1 MKVLKRL
8 CSLAA
13 IFSIIAGL
21 VPAQMF
27 AETTEEAATVVVTD
41 AVIKDPEEQEV
52 TKNNRLAP
60 KSNVKLE
67 LDWSLS
73 KTTLIED
80 GAKAAY
86 TLPSNLTYPEQSG
99 ELSGV
104 GSYEVKNKQVIFT
117 FDQNYSL
124 MEDGQAPDFS
134 SAKFYE
140 GIVTL
145 NAQTTGEELEEEP
158 VDFGKN
164 IVKTLYYDKKVDPVA
179 DPLKEKEKTEAA
191 VRAQTE
197 TIQPQAHEPNLNTRG
212 VKLFTNIKITDFD
225 DNEFSET
232 NPAGQDANIKIH
244 FDWVLDDEEKIL
256 NGDNFTYTL
265 PNYFSIHNT
274 LVNQPLTNGD
284 KEVLGHFSLG
294 KDGVLVVTFNK
305 EAEKL
310 VQRAGTIDLRTQ
322 LSITTENE
330 IVEIPTGITGEDGKD
345 ITIKIPV
352 AKADITKKGII
363 EKDNSVT
370 WTIILNEERREL
382 KNALVKEYFPE
393 GLELWYHLDAQ
404 VKNDAGVWEK
414 APDGLITAWKDNN
427 DNTYNYRFSKDG
439 MNKPVKI
446 TIKMKITDKEKRSF
460 TNRVTITGDNFAA
473 NKAEAT
479 VAFNENKNYKRC
491 NGYDLTKGTF
501 DWEVKATYKNKGG
514 VMKDWLYNRYKN
526 PETDPNVVVNHYLVE
541 GSIEVTDEAGEK
553 VPNSKWS
560 LSTDEKDFVKKNG
573 KYIHFTLLFEDPGVY
588 IIKYSSQS
596 FEVPAPIKTSF
607 GNTVVIQDGESNKEE
622 ISIGENTNVDGTIGV
637 GKTASNKDYK
647 NNTIDWKVDI
657 NTKGVEMNNA
667 VITDH
672 YTTLAGNNK
681 SALQLIESSMKLVE
695 NNGSE
700 NNVTLERDK
709 DYRLDHLDGDPDF
722 KEGFVITLIGN
733 YEKTTSTIYLTY
745 QTHFFVDEQPQN
757 ATGATLMFVNSA
769 VVNYTDAKDEGHTD
783 GAETSTWVHS
793 TYKYNGV
800 KYGKYLREGEK
811 VDSAFHHKNPVTE
824 QAAEENSV
832 YWTALFN
839 TWQTKVPK
847 NTVIKEAL
855 GDGQELKELVIYDVE
870 LYKGAMDGT
879 LAVETLGDK
888 WDKDDYKYEVIDGIP
903 TITIL
908 KEKNKPFAVFVSAK
922 ASDELHRYKNKA
934 TMSTDGDDMV
944 IEGLVEKSEKTK
956 WIDKS
961 GTQGTDSDY
970 RKINWSVVVNKDAHK
985 ILDPV
990 IKDTIKMN
998 QQSFV
1003 YDNDKNVVVKVY
1015 KAKKIGSTNN
1025 FEKDGAAIEFAK
1037 GKEPI
1042 VSMDSDKGTQTLEIS
1057 LGESIDTAYIIEY
1070 QTMLDPEIQNG
1081 EKISNSAAISGK
1093 DIQFHETTKEV
1104 IVKSTDGEG
1113 TSSGIN
1119 GVLMFRK
1126 LDEKGAL
1133 ITSSPAFFDLYR
1145 RDKDGNLSLLMQ
1157 DIEVQGDKIIQGN
1170 DKVDKLSNLRYGDY
1184 SIKESKA
1191 PEGYIKDEQQHDF
1204 TISKDSVEHTFS
1216 LNNKKDVQ
1224 TTDIQL
1230 KAKKVLNGR
1239 DLTENEFSFVLKDKA
1254 GTELQTKSN
1263 AADGTIT
1270 FDKLDYDKKG
1280 DYTYTISE
1288 VIPAEKDKA
1297 AGMTYDKT
1305 VFDVTVKVTEKEG
1318 KLTAVADY
1326 KKVEKDKVPTF
1337 TNEFTP
1343 ANRPS
1348 NASIVLNAKKVLNG
1362 RDLVKDEFSFVL
1374 KDKDGTVLQTKSNAA
1389 NGTITFDEL
1398 NYTEIG
1404 EHNYTISEVI
1414 PEGEAKETGI
1424 TYDEKVYS
1432 VTVTVSEKEDK
1443 LSATA
1448 VYKDADNKEVEEAI
1462 FTNKYKALPTDINLK
1477 AKKVLEGRDLTENE
1491 FSFVL
1496 KDKDGTL
1503 LQTKKNTADG
1513 MITFDKLDYD
1523 KKGDYTYTISEVIP
1537 EDEAKETGITYDEKV
1552 YNVTVKVEE
1561 KAGQLSAT
1569 AVYKDAD
1576 NKEVDEVV
1584 FTNEYKALPTDISLK
1599 AKKVLEGRD
1608 LTENEFSFVL
1618 KDEAG
1623 AVLQTKKNMVDGMI
1637 TFDKLDYDAEG
1648 DYNYTIS
1655 EVIPAEK
1662 ETGITYDKKVYNVT
1676 VKVKE
1681 KAGQLSATAVYKD
1694 ADNKE
1699 VDEAVFTNN
1708 YKALPTDISLK
1719 AKKILEGRD
1728 LTENEFSFI
1737 LKGKHSQTKKN
1748 AANGTIT
1755 FDELNYTEIGEHNY
1769 TISEVIPEDEAKE
1782 TGITYDEKVYNVT
1795 VKVEEKAGQ
1804 LSATAVYKDADNK
1817 EVDEVVFTNN
1827 YKALPTEIS
1836 LKAKKV
1842 FDGRKLTENEFSFVL
1857 KDKDG
1862 TVQTKKNA
1870 ADGAITFDKLNYD
1883 KVGEHNYTISE
1894 VIPADKED
1902 GMTYDETVYNVTVK
1916 VEEKAGQ
1923 LSATAVY
1930 KDADNKEVDEAI
1942 FKNIFKETPNK
1953 PKDPKYGEIL
1963 LKKVDGDSGE
1973 ALAKAE
1979 FKLIDA
1985 DKKVIAEKII
1995 TGTDGTVLIKGLND
2009 GEYQLIETQAPDGY
2023 KLDAT
2028 PIKFVVK
2035 NSQADKKEV
2044 EKKNNRTTLPGTG
2057 GDEADN
2063 GSSNN
2068 SSKRR
2073 STYTVNNETNSAS
2086 SRSLPKTGSSSNIG
2100 LIILGLF
2107 FLSVVS
2113 LVYIGK
2119 RKKV

>member
-8 CSLAA
+8 WSLAA

-27 AETTEEAATVVVTD
+27 AETTEEPATVVVTD

-60 KSNVKLE
+60 KSNVKLV

-80 GAKAAY
+80 GAKAVY

-99 ELSGV
+99 DLSGV
-104 GSYEVKNKQVIFT
+104 GSYEVKNKQLIFT

-140 GIVTL
+140 GVVTL
-145 NAQTTGEELEEEP
+145 NAQTTGEELEEES

-197 TIQPQAHEPNLNTRG
+197 TIQPQAHEPDLNTRG
-212 VKLFTNIKITDFD
+212 VKLFTHIKITDFAN
-225 DNEFSET
+225 NEFSET
-232 NPAGQDANIKIH
+232 NPAVKDANIKIH
-244 FDWVLDDEEKIL
+244 FDWALDDKEEIL
-256 NGDNFTYTL
+256 AGDNFTYTL
-265 PNYFSIHNT
+265 PNYFSIHNPIT
-274 LVNQPLTNGD
+274 NEPLINGD
-284 KEVLGHFSLG
+284 KEVLGHFSLSKEG
-294 KDGVLVVTFNK
+294 ELVVTFNK
-305 EAEKL
+305 EAENL
-310 VQRAGTIDLRTQ
+310 AQRAGTIDLRTQ
-322 LSITTENE
+322 LNITTENE

-352 AKADITKKGII
+352 VKADISKSGII

-370 WTIILNEERREL
+370 WTIIINEDRREL
-382 KNALVKEYFPE
+382 KNALVTEHFPE
-393 GLELWYHLDAQ
+393 GLEYWKHLDME
-404 VKNDAGVWEK
+404 VKNDDGNWEK
-414 APDGLITAWKDNN
+414 APNGFVTMWVDKI
-427 DNTYNYRFSKDG
+427 DNTYKYRFSSAG

-446 TIKMKITDKEKRSF
+446 TVKTKITDKEKRSF
-460 TNRVTITGDNFAA
+460 KNRVTIAGDNFIASE
-473 NKAEAT
+473 AEET
-479 VAFNENKNYKRC
+479 VAFEKKNNYKIC
-491 NGYDLTKGTF
+491 NGHDITTGVF
-501 DWEVKATYKNKGG
+501 DWEVKATYTNANGT
-514 VMKDWLYNRYKN
+514 MKDWFYQRSKD
-526 PETDPNVVVNHYLVE
+526 PEKPEIANHYLVE
-541 GSIEVTDEAGEK
+541 DSIEVTDEKGNEIPKEK
-553 VPNSKWS
+553 WQ
-560 LSTDEKDFVKKNG
+560 LSTDGNDFVKKDD
-573 KYIHFTLLFEDPGVY
+573 KYIHFTLKFDDPGVY

-596 FEVPAPIKTSF
+596 FEVPAPIKTDF
-607 GNTVVIQDGESNKEE
+607 GNTVVIQDGESNSEE
-622 ISIGENTNVDGTIGV
+622 ITIEETASVDGTIGV
-637 GKTASNKDYK
+637 GKKAIEKDFK
-647 NNTIDWKVDI
+647 NNTIEWQVDI

-667 VITDH
+667 VITDR
-672 YTTLAGNNK
+672 YTTLAGTNK
-681 SALQLIESSMKLVE
+681 SALQLNES
-695 NNGSE
+695 
-700 NNVTLERDK
+700 TLELVAKNSLGDSVVLEKGK
-709 DYRLDHLDGDPDF
+709 DFDLGHLTGDPDF
-722 KEGFVITLIGN
+722 KEGFKIILKQP
-733 YEKTTSTIYLTY
+733 YDKTTSTITMTY

-811 VDSAFHHKNPVTE
+811 VDSAFHHKNPFTE

-888 WDKDDYKYEVIDGIP
+888 WDKDDYKYEVVDGIP

-985 ILDPV
+985 IIDPV

-1037 GKEPI
+1037 GKEPK
-1042 VSMDSDKGTQTLEIS
+1042 VSMDSVAGTQTLEIA
-1057 LGESIDTAYIIEY
+1057 LGEAIDTPYIIEY
-1070 QTMLDPEIQNG
+1070 QTMLDPAIQNG
-1081 EKISNSAAISGK
+1081 KKISNSAAISGK

-1113 TSSGIN
+1113 TSTGIN

-1133 ITSSPAFFDLYR
+1133 ITSSAFFDLYR

-1204 TISKDSVEHTFS
+1204 TISKDSVEYTFS
-1216 LNNKKDVQ
+1216 LNNKKDVP

-1230 KAKKVLNGR
+1230 KAKKVLEGR
-1239 DLTENEFSFVLKDKA
+1239 DLAENEFSFVLKDKD
-1254 GTELQTKSN
+1254 GTVLQTKSN

-1280 DYTYTISE
+1280 EYTYTISE

-1297 AGMTYDKT
+1297 AGMTYDET

-1362 RDLVKDEFSFVL
+1362 RDLVKDEYSFVL
-1374 KDKDGTVLQTKSNAA
+1374 KDKAGTELQTKSNAA
-1389 NGTITFDEL
+1389 DGTITFDEL

-1443 LSATA
+1443 LSATS
-1448 VYKDADNKEVEEAI
+1448 VYKDADNKEIDEVV
-1462 FTNKYKALPTDINLK
+1462 FTNKYKALPTDISLKAKKVLEGRDLVKDEFSFVLKDKDGTILRTKSNAADGTITFDKLDYDKKGDYNYTISEVVPAEKETGITYDEKVYNVTVKIEEKAGQLSATAVYKDADNKEIDEVVFTNKYKALPTDAVLKAKKVLNGRGLTENEFSFVLKDKVGTELQTKSNAADGTITFDKLDYDKKGDYNYTISEVVPAEKETGITYDEKVYNVTVKVEEKENQLIATAVYNDADNKEVDEVVFTNNYKALPTDAVLK
-1477 AKKVLEGRDLTENE
+1477 AKKVLEGRDLTEDE

-1496 KDKDGTL
+1496 KDKAGTV
-1503 LQTKKNTADG
+1503 LQTKKNALDGTITFDKLDYDKKGDYTYTISEVIPAEKDKATGMTYDETVFDVTVKVEEKENQLIATAVYNDADNKEVDEVVFTNNYKALPTEISLKAKKVLDGRKLTENEFSFILKGKDGTVQTKKNAADG
-1513 MITFDKLDYD
+1513 AITFDKLDYD

-1537 EDEAKETGITYDEKV
+1537 EDEAKETGITYDE
-1552 YNVTVKVEE
+1552 
-1561 KAGQLSAT
+1561 
-1569 AVYKDAD
+1569 
-1576 NKEVDEVV
+1576 
-1584 FTNEYKALPTDISLK
+1584 
-1599 AKKVLEGRD
+1599 
-1608 LTENEFSFVL
+1608 
-1618 KDEAG
+1618 
-1623 AVLQTKKNMVDGMI
+1623 
-1637 TFDKLDYDAEG
+1637 
-1648 DYNYTIS
+1648 
-1655 EVIPAEK
+1655 
-1662 ETGITYDKKVYNVT
+1662 
-1676 VKVKE
+1676 
-1681 KAGQLSATAVYKD
+1681 
-1694 ADNKE
+1694 
-1699 VDEAVFTNN
+1699 
-1708 YKALPTDISLK
+1708 
-1719 AKKILEGRD
+1719 
-1728 LTENEFSFI
+1728 
-1737 LKGKHSQTKKN
+1737 
-1748 AANGTIT
+1748 
-1755 FDELNYTEIGEHNY
+1755 
-1769 TISEVIPEDEAKE
+1769 
-1782 TGITYDEKVYNVT
+1782 
-1795 VKVEEKAGQ
+1795 
-1804 LSATAVYKDADNK
+1804 
-1817 EVDEVVFTNN
+1817 
-1827 YKALPTEIS
+1827 
-1836 LKAKKV
+1836 
-1842 FDGRKLTENEFSFVL
+1842 
-1857 KDKDG
+1857 
-1862 TVQTKKNA
+1862 
-1870 ADGAITFDKLNYD
+1870 
-1883 KVGEHNYTISE
+1883 
-1894 VIPADKED
+1894 
-1902 GMTYDETVYNVTVK
+1902 TVYNVTVT
-1916 VEEKAGQ
+1916 VAEKDGK

-1963 LKKVDGDSGE
+1963 LKKVDGDSGK

-1995 TGTDGTVLIKGLND
+1995 TGTDGTVLINGLND
-2009 GEYQLIETQAPDGY
+2009 GEYQLIETQAPAGY

-2044 EKKNNRTTLPGTG
+2044 EKENNRTTLPGTG

-2073 STYTVNNETNSAS
+2073 STYTVNNDTSSAS

>member
-1 MKVLKRL
+1 MKMKVLKRL
-8 CSLAA
+8 WSLAA

-27 AETTEEAATVVVTD
+27 AETTEEPATVVVTD

-52 TKNNRLAP
+52 TKDNRLAP
-60 KSNVKLE
+60 KSNVKLV

-86 TLPSNLTYPEQSG
+86 TLPNNLTYPEQSG

-140 GIVTL
+140 GVVTL

-197 TIQPQAHEPNLNTRG
+197 TIQPQAHEPDLNTRG
-212 VKLFTNIKITDFD
+212 VKLFTHIKITDFAN
-225 DNEFSET
+225 NEFSET
-232 NPAGQDANIKIH
+232 NPAVKDANIKIH
-244 FDWVLDDEEKIL
+244 FDWALDDKEEIL
-256 NGDNFTYTL
+256 AGDNFTYTL
-265 PNYFSIHNT
+265 PNYFSIHNAIT
-274 LVNQPLTNGD
+274 NEPLINGD
-284 KEVLGHFSLG
+284 KEILGHFSLSKEG
-294 KDGVLVVTFNK
+294 ELIVTFNK
-305 EAEKL
+305 EAENLAK
-310 VQRAGTIDLRTQ
+310 RAGTIDLRTQ
-322 LSITTENE
+322 LNITTENE
-330 IVEIPTGITGEDGKD
+330 TVEIPTGITGEDGKD

-352 AKADITKKGII
+352 VKADINKTGII

-370 WTIILNEERREL
+370 WTIIINEDRREL

-393 GLELWYHLDAQ
+393 GLELWYHPAAE

-414 APDGLITAWKDNN
+414 APDGMITAWKDNN

-446 TIKMKITDKEKRSF
+446 TIKMKITDKDKRSF
-460 TNRVTITGDNFAA
+460 KNKVTITGDNFVA
-473 NKAEAT
+473 NDSEAT
-479 VAFNENKNYKRC
+479 VAFNENENYKRC
-491 NGYDLTKGTF
+491 NGYDLSKGTF
-501 DWEVKATYKNKGG
+501 DWEVKATYKNKDG
-514 VMKDWLYNRYKN
+514 VMKDWLYHRHS
-526 PETDPNVVVNHYLVE
+526 DPKKDPSIANHYLVE
-541 GSIEVTDEAGEK
+541 DSIEVFNEAGK
-553 VPNSKWS
+553 KIPNSKWR
-560 LSTDEKDFVKKNG
+560 LSTAEKDFVKKDG
-573 KYIHFTLLFEDPGVY
+573 KYIHFTLLFDDPGVY
-588 IIKYSSQS
+588 IIKYTSQS

-607 GNTVVIQDGESNKEE
+607 GNTVEIQDGESNKEE
-622 ISIGENTNVDGTIGV
+622 ITIGENTNVDGTIGV
-637 GKTASNKDYK
+637 GKTASNTNYT

-667 VITDH
+667 VITDR

-681 SALQLIESSMKLVE
+681 SALQLIESTLKLVA
-695 NNGSE
+695 NNGTE
-700 NNVTLERDK
+700 NNVILERDK
-709 DYRLDHLDGDPDF
+709 DYKLDKLDGDPDF
-722 KEGFVITLIGN
+722 KEGFKITLIGR
-733 YEKTTSTIYLTY
+733 YVKTTSTIYLTY
-745 QTHFFVDEQPQN
+745 QTHFFVNEQPQN
-757 ATGATLMFVNSA
+757 STGATLMFVNSA
-769 VVNYTDAKDEGHTD
+769 LVNYTDAKNEAHTD
-783 GAETSTWVHS
+783 GAEHATWVDAS
-793 TYKYNGV
+793 YKYNGV
-800 KYGKYLREGEK
+800 KYGKYLKEGKE
-811 VDSAFHHKNPVTE
+811 VDSAFRHKNPFAE
-824 QAAEENSV
+824 QVAEENSV

-847 NTVIKEAL
+847 NTVIKEVL
-855 GDGQELKELVIYDVE
+855 GDGQKLKELVIYDVE

-879 LAVETLGDK
+879 VAAEKLGDK
-888 WDKDDYKYEVIDGIP
+888 WDKADYEYKVVNGIP
-903 TITIL
+903 TITL
-908 KEKNKPFAVFVSAK
+908 LEEKTKPFAVFVSAK

-934 TMSTDGDDMV
+934 TMSTDGKDMV

-985 ILDPV
+985 IIDPV

-1037 GKEPI
+1037 GKEPS
-1042 VSMDSDKGTQTLEIS
+1042 VSMDSVAGTQTLEIA
-1057 LGESIDTAYIIEY
+1057 LGEAIDTPYIVEY
-1070 QTMLDPEIQNG
+1070 QTMLDPAIQNG

-1157 DIEVQGDKIIQGN
+1157 DIEVHGDKIIQEN

-1216 LNNKKDVQ
+1216 LKNKKDVPK
-1224 TTDIQL
+1224 TDIQL

-1297 AGMTYDKT
+1297 AGMTYDET

-1348 NASIVLNAKKVLNG
+1348 NVSIVLNAKKVLNG
-1362 RDLVKDEFSFVL
+1362 RDLTKDEYSFIL
-1374 KDKDGTVLQTKSNAA
+1374 KDENGAEVQTKKNAADGTV
-1389 NGTITFDEL
+1389 TFAEL

-1414 PEGEAKETGI
+1414 PEGEAKETEI
-1424 TYDEKVYS
+1424 TYDEKVYN
-1432 VTVTVSEKEDK
+1432 VTVKVEEKENQ
-1443 LSATA
+1443 LIATA

-1462 FTNKYKALPTDINLK
+1462 FTNKYKALPIDINLK
-1477 AKKVLEGRDLTENE
+1477 AKKVLNGRGLVKDEY
-1491 FSFVL
+1491 SFDL
-1496 KDKDGTL
+1496 KDTQGNV
-1503 LQTKKNTADG
+1503 LQTKKNMADG
-1513 MITFDKLDYD
+1513 MISFDKLDYD

-1537 EDEAKETGITYDEKV
+1537 AEKETGITYDEKV

-1561 KAGQLSAT
+1561 KAGQLSAK

-1584 FTNEYKALPTDISLK
+1584 FTNKYKALPIGISLK
-1599 AKKVLEGRD
+1599 AKKVLEGR
-1608 LTENEFSFVL
+1608 
-1618 KDEAG
+1618 K
-1623 AVLQTKKNMVDGMI
+1623 
-1637 TFDKLDYDAEG
+1637 
-1648 DYNYTIS
+1648 
-1655 EVIPAEK
+1655 
-1662 ETGITYDKKVYNVT
+1662 
-1676 VKVKE
+1676 
-1681 KAGQLSATAVYKD
+1681 
-1694 ADNKE
+1694 
-1699 VDEAVFTNN
+1699 
-1708 YKALPTDISLK
+1708 
-1719 AKKILEGRD
+1719 

-1737 LKGKHSQTKKN
+1737 LKGKDGTVQTKKN
-1748 AANGTIT
+1748 AADGAIT
-1755 FDELNYTEIGEHNY
+1755 FDKLDYDAEGEYNY

-1782 TGITYDEKVYNVT
+1782 TGITYDEKVYNVM

-1842 FDGRKLTENEFSFVL
+1842 LDGRKLTENEFSFIL
-1857 KDKDG
+1857 KGKDG

-1870 ADGAITFDKLNYD
+1870 ADGAITFDKLDYD
-1883 KVGEHNYTISE
+1883 KKGDYTYTISE
-1894 VIPADKED
+1894 VIPEGKAKET
-1902 GMTYDETVYNVTVK
+1902 GITYDEKVYNVAVK
-1916 VEEKAGQ
+1916 VEEKENQ
-1923 LSATAVY
+1923 LIATAVY
-1930 KDADNKEVDEAI
+1930 NDADNKEVDEAV

-1963 LKKVDGDSGE
+1963 LKKVDGDSGK

-1995 TGTDGTVLIKGLND
+1995 TGTDGTVLINGLND
-2009 GEYQLIETQAPDGY
+2009 GEYQLIETQAPAGY

-2044 EKKNNRTTLPGTG
+2044 EKENNRTTLPGTG

-2073 STYTVNNETNSAS
+2073 STYTVNNDTSSAS

>member
-1 MKVLKRL
+1 
-8 CSLAA
+8 
-13 IFSIIAGL
+13 
-21 VPAQMF
+21 
-27 AETTEEAATVVVTD
+27 
-41 AVIKDPEEQEV
+41 
-52 TKNNRLAP
+52 
-60 KSNVKLE
+60 
-67 LDWSLS
+67 
-73 KTTLIED
+73 
-80 GAKAAY
+80 
-86 TLPSNLTYPEQSG
+86 
-99 ELSGV
+99 
-104 GSYEVKNKQVIFT
+104 
-117 FDQNYSL
+117 
-124 MEDGQAPDFS
+124 
-134 SAKFYE
+134 
-140 GIVTL
+140 
-145 NAQTTGEELEEEP
+145 
-158 VDFGKN
+158 
-164 IVKTLYYDKKVDPVA
+164 
-179 DPLKEKEKTEAA
+179 
-191 VRAQTE
+191 
-197 TIQPQAHEPNLNTRG
+197 
-212 VKLFTNIKITDFD
+212 
-225 DNEFSET
+225 
-232 NPAGQDANIKIH
+232 
-244 FDWVLDDEEKIL
+244 
-256 NGDNFTYTL
+256 
-265 PNYFSIHNT
+265 
-274 LVNQPLTNGD
+274 
-284 KEVLGHFSLG
+284 
-294 KDGVLVVTFNK
+294 
-305 EAEKL
+305 
-310 VQRAGTIDLRTQ
+310 
-322 LSITTENE
+322 
-330 IVEIPTGITGEDGKD
+330 
-345 ITIKIPV
+345 
-352 AKADITKKGII
+352 
-363 EKDNSVT
+363 
-370 WTIILNEERREL
+370 
-382 KNALVKEYFPE
+382 
-393 GLELWYHLDAQ
+393 
-404 VKNDAGVWEK
+404 
-414 APDGLITAWKDNN
+414 
-427 DNTYNYRFSKDG
+427 
-439 MNKPVKI
+439 
-446 TIKMKITDKEKRSF
+446 
-460 TNRVTITGDNFAA
+460 
-473 NKAEAT
+473 
-479 VAFNENKNYKRC
+479 
-491 NGYDLTKGTF
+491 
-501 DWEVKATYKNKGG
+501 
-514 VMKDWLYNRYKN
+514 
-526 PETDPNVVVNHYLVE
+526 
-541 GSIEVTDEAGEK
+541 
-553 VPNSKWS
+553 
-560 LSTDEKDFVKKNG
+560 
-573 KYIHFTLLFEDPGVY
+573 
-588 IIKYSSQS
+588 
-596 FEVPAPIKTSF
+596 
-607 GNTVVIQDGESNKEE
+607 
-622 ISIGENTNVDGTIGV
+622 
-637 GKTASNKDYK
+637 
-647 NNTIDWKVDI
+647 
-657 NTKGVEMNNA
+657 
-667 VITDH
+667 
-672 YTTLAGNNK
+672 
-681 SALQLIESSMKLVE
+681 

-1584 FTNEYKALPTDISLK
+1584 FTN
-1599 AKKVLEGRD
+1599 
-1608 LTENEFSFVL
+1608 
-1618 KDEAG
+1618 
-1623 AVLQTKKNMVDGMI
+1623 
-1637 TFDKLDYDAEG
+1637 
-1648 DYNYTIS
+1648 
-1655 EVIPAEK
+1655 
-1662 ETGITYDKKVYNVT
+1662 
-1676 VKVKE
+1676 
-1681 KAGQLSATAVYKD
+1681 
-1694 ADNKE
+1694 
-1699 VDEAVFTNN
+1699 
-1708 YKALPTDISLK
+1708 
-1719 AKKILEGRD
+1719 
-1728 LTENEFSFI
+1728 
-1737 LKGKHSQTKKN
+1737 
-1748 AANGTIT
+1748 
-1755 FDELNYTEIGEHNY
+1755 
-1769 TISEVIPEDEAKE
+1769 
-1782 TGITYDEKVYNVT
+1782 
-1795 VKVEEKAGQ
+1795 
-1804 LSATAVYKDADNK
+1804 
-1817 EVDEVVFTNN
+1817 N

>member
-1 MKVLKRL
+1 MKMKVLKRL
-8 CSLAA
+8 WSLAA

-27 AETTEEAATVVVTD
+27 AETTEEPATVVVTD

-60 KSNVKLE
+60 KSKVKLV

-73 KTTLIED
+73 KTTLIDE

-86 TLPSNLTYPEQSG
+86 TLPSNLTYSEQSG
-99 ELSGV
+99 DLSGV
-104 GSYEVKNKQVIFT
+104 GSYEVKNKQLIFT

-140 GIVTL
+140 GVVTL

-179 DPLKEKEKTEAA
+179 DPLRENEKTKTA
-191 VRAQTE
+191 VRVQTE

-212 VKLFTNIKITDFD
+212 VKLFTNIKITDFAN
-225 DNEFSET
+225 NEFSET
-232 NPAGQDANIKIH
+232 NPAVKDANIKIH
-244 FDWVLDDEEKIL
+244 FDWALDDKEEIL
-256 NGDNFTYTL
+256 AGDNFTYIL
-265 PNYFSIHNT
+265 PNYFSIHNPIT
-274 LVNQPLTNGD
+274 NEPLINGD
-284 KEVLGHFSLG
+284 KEVLGHFSLSKEG
-294 KDGVLVVTFNK
+294 ELVVTFNK
-305 EAEKL
+305 EAEEL
-310 VQRAGTIDLRTQ
+310 AQRAGTIDLRTQ
-322 LSITTENE
+322 LNITTENE
-330 IVEIPTGITGEDGKD
+330 TVEIPTGITGEDGKD

-352 AKADITKKGII
+352 VKADINKTGII

-370 WTIILNEERREL
+370 WTIIINEDRREL

-393 GLELWYHLDAQ
+393 GLELWYHPAAE
-404 VKNDAGVWEK
+404 VKNDADVWEK
-414 APDGLITAWKDNN
+414 APDGMITAWKDNN

-446 TIKMKITDKEKRSF
+446 TIKMKITDKDKRSF
-460 TNRVTITGDNFAA
+460 KNKVTITGDNFVA
-473 NKAEAT
+473 NDSEAT
-479 VAFNENKNYKRC
+479 VAFNENENYKRC
-491 NGYDLTKGTF
+491 NGYDLSKGTF

-514 VMKDWLYNRYKN
+514 VMKDWFYNRYKN

-541 GSIEVTDEAGEK
+541 DSIEVTDEAGEK
-553 VPNSKWS
+553 VPNSKWR
-560 LSTDEKDFVKKNG
+560 LSTAEKDFVKKDG
-573 KYIHFTLLFEDPGVY
+573 KYIHFTLLFDDPGVY
-588 IIKYSSQS
+588 IIKYTSQS

-622 ISIGENTNVDGTIGV
+622 ITIGENTNVDGTIGV
-637 GKTASNKDYK
+637 GKTASNTNYT

-667 VITDH
+667 VITDR

-681 SALQLIESSMKLVE
+681 SALQLIESTLKLVA
-695 NNGSE
+695 NNGTE
-700 NNVTLERDK
+700 NNVILERDK
-709 DYRLDHLDGDPDF
+709 DYKLDKLDGDPDF
-722 KEGFVITLIGN
+722 KEGFKITLIGR
-733 YEKTTSTIYLTY
+733 YVKTTSTIYLTY
-745 QTHFFVDEQPQN
+745 QTHFFVNEQPQN
-757 ATGATLMFVNSA
+757 STGATLMFVNSA
-769 VVNYTDAKDEGHTD
+769 LVNYTDAKNEDHMD
-783 GAETSTWVHS
+783 GAETSTWVHA

-800 KYGKYLREGEK
+800 KYGKYLKEGEE
-811 VDSAFHHKNPVTE
+811 VDSAFRHENPFAE

-870 LYKGAMDGT
+870 LYKSAMEGSVVADK
-879 LAVETLGDK
+879 LGDK
-888 WDKDDYKYEVIDGIP
+888 WDKDDYKYEVVDGIP

-908 KEKNKPFAVFVSAK
+908 KEKTKPFAVFVSAK

-934 TMSTDGDDMV
+934 TMSTDGKDMV

-985 ILDPV
+985 IIDPV

-1037 GKEPI
+1037 GKEPS
-1042 VSMDSDKGTQTLEIS
+1042 VSMDSVAGTQTLEIA
-1057 LGESIDTAYIIEY
+1057 LGEAIDTPYIIEY
-1070 QTMLDPEIQNG
+1070 QTMLDPAIQNG

-1119 GVLMFRK
+1119 GALMFRK

-1133 ITSSPAFFDLYR
+1133 ITSSAFFDLYR

-1170 DKVDKLSNLRYGDY
+1170 DKIDKLSNLRYGDY

-1204 TISKDSVEHTFS
+1204 TISKDSVEYTFS
-1216 LNNKKDVQ
+1216 LNNKKDVP

-1230 KAKKVLNGR
+1230 KAKKVLEGR
-1239 DLTENEFSFVLKDKA
+1239 DLAENEFSFVLKDKA
-1254 GTELQTKSN
+1254 GTVLQTKSN

-1280 DYTYTISE
+1280 EYTYTISE

-1297 AGMTYDKT
+1297 AGMTYDEA

-1362 RDLVKDEFSFVL
+1362 RDLVKDEYSFVL
-1374 KDKDGTVLQTKSNAA
+1374 KDKAGTELQTKSNAA
-1389 NGTITFDEL
+1389 DGTITFDEL

-1448 VYKDADNKEVEEAI
+1448 VYKDADNKEIDEVV
-1462 FTNKYKALPTDINLK
+1462 FTNKYKALPTDISLK
-1477 AKKVLEGRDLTENE
+1477 AKKVLEGRDLVKDE

-1496 KDKDGTL
+1496 KDKDGTI
-1503 LQTKKNTADG
+1503 LQTKSNAADG
-1513 MITFDKLDYD
+1513 TITFDKLDYD
-1523 KKGDYTYTISEVIP
+1523 KKGDYTYTISEVVPAEKETGITYDEKVYNVTVKVEEKENQLIATAVYKDADNKEVDEAVFTNNYKALPTDAVLKAKKVLNGRDLTENEFSFVLKDKAGTELQTKSNAADGTITFDKLDYDAEGDYNYTISEVVPAEKETGIAYDEKVYNLTVKVEEKAGQLSATAVYKDADNKEVDEVVFTNNYKALPTDISLKAKKVLEGRDLTENEFSFILKDKDGTVQTKKNALDGTITFDKLDYDKKGDYNYTISEVIP
-1537 EDEAKETGITYDEKV
+1537 EGEAKETGITYDEKV

-1576 NKEVDEVV
+1576 NKEVDE
-1584 FTNEYKALPTDISLK
+1584 
-1599 AKKVLEGRD
+1599 
-1608 LTENEFSFVL
+1608 
-1618 KDEAG
+1618 
-1623 AVLQTKKNMVDGMI
+1623 AV
-1637 TFDKLDYDAEG
+1637 
-1648 DYNYTIS
+1648 
-1655 EVIPAEK
+1655 
-1662 ETGITYDKKVYNVT
+1662 
-1676 VKVKE
+1676 
-1681 KAGQLSATAVYKD
+1681 
-1694 ADNKE
+1694 
-1699 VDEAVFTNN
+1699 
-1708 YKALPTDISLK
+1708 
-1719 AKKILEGRD
+1719 
-1728 LTENEFSFI
+1728 
-1737 LKGKHSQTKKN
+1737 
-1748 AANGTIT
+1748 
-1755 FDELNYTEIGEHNY
+1755 
-1769 TISEVIPEDEAKE
+1769 
-1782 TGITYDEKVYNVT
+1782 
-1795 VKVEEKAGQ
+1795 
-1804 LSATAVYKDADNK
+1804 
-1817 EVDEVVFTNN
+1817 
-1827 YKALPTEIS
+1827 
-1836 LKAKKV
+1836 
-1842 FDGRKLTENEFSFVL
+1842 
-1857 KDKDG
+1857 
-1862 TVQTKKNA
+1862 
-1870 ADGAITFDKLNYD
+1870 
-1883 KVGEHNYTISE
+1883 
-1894 VIPADKED
+1894 
-1902 GMTYDETVYNVTVK
+1902 
-1916 VEEKAGQ
+1916 
-1923 LSATAVY
+1923 
-1930 KDADNKEVDEAI
+1930 

-1963 LKKVDGDSGE
+1963 LKKVDGDSGK

-1979 FKLIDA
+1979 FELVDA
-1985 DKKVIAEKII
+1985 NQKVIAKKIT

-2009 GEYQLIETQAPDGY
+2009 GEYQLIETQAPAGY

-2073 STYTVNNETNSAS
+2073 STYTVNNDTSSAS